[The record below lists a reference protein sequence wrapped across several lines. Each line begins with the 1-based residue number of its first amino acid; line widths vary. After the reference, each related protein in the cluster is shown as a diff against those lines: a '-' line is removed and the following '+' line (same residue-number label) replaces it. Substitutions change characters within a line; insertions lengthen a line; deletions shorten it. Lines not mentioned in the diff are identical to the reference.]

1 MWILTLQLAHLLK
14 LEKFRYRNLTQG
26 EIEMCQTVFGS
37 LIQYQQVK
45 IVNQPYLP
53 WQPNNMFMAP
63 EGYIHIRDLHFKN
76 DYSKENINF
85 QGIFIH
91 EMTHIFQYQHHINVL
106 LKGALLQTARFISFN
121 LYNPYQYTFKKGKK
135 FFDYNIEQ
143 QGDIARDIYLQ
154 KIPNIILYD

>member
-14 LEKFRYRNLTQG
+14 IEKFRYRNLTQG
-26 EIEMCQTVFGS
+26 EIEMCQIVFGS

-91 EMTHIFQYQHHINVL
+91 EM
-106 LKGALLQTARFISFN
+106 
-121 LYNPYQYTFKKGKK
+121 
-135 FFDYNIEQ
+135 
-143 QGDIARDIYLQ
+143 
-154 KIPNIILYD
+154 ILTSN